1 MNLPNDL
8 TTNQQYNLTP
18 QSDTFNQL
26 HVKFVSQLSQL
37 QQPKQ
42 TFYHTNK
49 PANSLLMLLN
59 VIKAK
64 NKIIKNTTERETER
78 KKAKIK

>member
-1 MNLPNDL
+1 
-8 TTNQQYNLTP
+8 
-18 QSDTFNQL
+18 
-26 HVKFVSQLSQL
+26 
-37 QQPKQ
+37 
-42 TFYHTNK
+42 
-49 PANSLLMLLN
+49 MLLN